1 MSQNCPRRRSTISPN
16 RTFISCKWTETYSS
30 HSLHRDLYVSH
41 ADKGDATLQFVNGP
55 QATLKI
61 HNRNGERSLLLF
73 AAGFE
78 KHKSIPYKGDVQ
90 TSLLALV
97 IFNWFSGS
105 ITGIVRFQI
114 MNRWTVCMRPIIIVF
129 GVCLITACAPVTEN
143 TPGEV
148 FTMGDE
154 ELIIVGPKRDGK
166 PAYPTNRMF
175 EQAKSVCSSAY
186 FINARPSLS
195 KPSSFDYLF
204 RC

>member
-1 MSQNCPRRRSTISPN
+1 MSRDRCSFGFDPEFFSPDILFHGTLFVFLAPGYFLLVLGEYPRITR
-16 RTFISCKWTETYSS
+16 Y
-30 HSLHRDLYVSH
+30 
-41 ADKGDATLQFVNGP
+41 Q
-55 QATLKI
+55 
-61 HNRNGERSLLLF
+61 LL
-73 AAGFE
+73 
-78 KHKSIPYKGDVQ
+78 
-90 TSLLALV
+90 T
-97 IFNWFSGS
+97 
-105 ITGIVRFQI
+105 
-114 MNRWTVCMRPIIIVF
+114 RWTVCMKTMIILL
-129 GVCLITACAPVTEN
+129 GVCLLAACAPVTEN